1 MVLNR
6 NMTQSDR
13 IKEIVQ
19 FIEEYGVEKAQQQFG
34 LKSETLHRYIR
45 ASKQDT
51 RMRAKILILDIET
64 APMKAYVWRRWKQN
78 VGDSQIISRW
88 FVLTWSAKWL
98 FDSKVMSARLS
109 SKDAKAQNDKSI
121 VAELRAL
128 LDEAD
133 IVIAHNGERYD
144 IPQMNARFIV
154 HGLKPTRPYQQ
165 IDTLKIARRQFDFD
179 GNGLD
184 NLANI
189 FGISGKIQTSFELW
203 ERCVDG
209 ETKALK
215 EMEHYNKQDVLLL
228 EEMYLKM
235 RPWIKSHP
243 NLGLYVDAEKP
254 VCSSCGSIDVVP
266 SGEYVTTVGIY
277 DTHQC
282 NDCGAFSRER
292 ASRVSKEKRKSLLV
306 SIAR

>member
-1 MVLNR
+1 M
-6 NMTQSDR
+6 QSDR
-13 IKEIVQ
+13 IKEIVE
-19 FIEEYGVEKAQQQFG
+19 FIEEYGIEKAQQQYG
-34 LKSETLHRYIR
+34 LKSETLYRYVR

-64 APMKAYVWRRWKQN
+64 APMKAYIWRRWKEN
-78 VGDSQIISRW
+78 IGDSQVISRW
-88 FVLTWSAKWL
+88 FLLTWSAKWL
-98 FDSKVMSARLS
+98 FDDKVMSGKLTGKEAR
-109 SKDAKAQNDKSI
+109 AQNDKRI
-121 VAELRAL
+121 VSELWSL

-133 IVIAHNGERYD
+133 IVVAHNGERFD

-154 HGLKPTRPYQQ
+154 HGLRPTTPYQQ
-165 IDTLKIARRQFDFD
+165 IDTLRIARKQFDFD

-189 FGISGKIQTSFELW
+189 FGITGKVQTSFELW

-209 ETKALK
+209 KSKALK
-215 EMEHYNKQDVLLL
+215 EMETYNKQDVLLL

-243 NLGLYVDAEKP
+243 NLGLYVDAEEP
-254 VCSSCGSIDVVP
+254 ICSSCGSTNVEPKGD
-266 SGEYVTTVGIY
+266 YVTTVGKY
-277 DTHQC
+277 QTYVCD
-282 NDCGAFSRER
+282 DCGAFSRER
-292 ASRVSKEKRKSLLV
+292 TSHVSKEKRKSLLV